1 VKCKVKEVSPNRQS
15 SLVCYRILLLSFWL
29 LGFWVALVWLAA
41 PKVAAADVGPPNPA
55 GLVVVPVTITNH
67 GGEAVSSVK
76 GSQFLVLDNGES
88 RPVVS
93 FERDRRPLSVVVV
106 VDTSARMGS
115 DMEQM
120 QLALRKFLAPDG
132 PIEEAALITFSG
144 QPQLVNDFTHDFAP
158 LITKLVSGRAARD
171 AALNDALLLA
181 LQVARGG
188 HNPRKALVVI
198 TDSSDNHSRHVSE
211 LMNAVRDSDVQIY
224 GIAIHY
230 QPFSMKR
237 FGSGLLESL
246 AQESGGLSF
255 QIPNAKHLSKMIENV
270 ADATRNLYRIGF
282 SPSTVNDGR
291 RWHKI
296 QVRLTDPNLG
306 SLRINAKSAYMQ
318 SGPQ

>member
-1 VKCKVKEVSPNRQS
+1 MRPNHR
-15 SLVCYRILLLSFWL
+15 SLIVCSDILFC
-29 LGFWVALVWLAA
+29 FWVALVWFA
-41 PKVAAADVGPPNPA
+41 PSRVSAVDVGLTNSA
-55 GLVVVPVTITNH
+55 DLVAVPVTITNH
-67 GGEAVSSVK
+67 SGEAVSDVK
-76 GSQFLVLDNGES
+76 GSQLLVLDNDES
-88 RPVVS
+88 RPVVF
-93 FERDRRPLSVVVV
+93 FERDLRPLSAVVV

-115 DMEQM
+115 SMEQM
-120 QLALRKFLAPDG
+120 QLALRKFLASAG
-132 PIEEAALITFSG
+132 PLEETALITFSG
-144 QPQLVNDFTHDFAP
+144 QPELVNDFTHDFAP

-296 QVRLTDPNLG
+296 QVRLTDPSLG
-306 SLRINAKSAYMQ
+306 RLRINAKSAYKQ
-318 SGPQ
+318 SGSQ